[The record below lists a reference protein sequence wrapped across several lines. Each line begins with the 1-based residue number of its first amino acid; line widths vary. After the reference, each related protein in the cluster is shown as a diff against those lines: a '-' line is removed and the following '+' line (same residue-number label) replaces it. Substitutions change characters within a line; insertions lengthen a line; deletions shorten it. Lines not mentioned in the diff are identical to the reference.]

1 MIKPDKIYFSEI
13 RKKAEEFRNEY
24 CKDDFPVP
32 IEEIVEFDLGIEVR
46 PVENMRI
53 KTDLD
58 AVISKDL
65 SVIFLEKSLME
76 NHRQLFR
83 YRFALA
89 HEVGHLV
96 LHADKLKKTKFAT
109 IDEWIKIRSESNEED
124 ILWLEKQ
131 AMEFGGR
138 LMVPREIL
146 LEEVSKLQDNI
157 QMYFDSYPDAGFET
171 ITSFIATN
179 INRKFE
185 VSDEVI
191 KRRIINEKI
200 LEELGF

>member
-1 MIKPDKIYFSEI
+1 MIRPDKIYFSEI
-13 RKKAEEFRNEY
+13 RKKAEEFRKKY
-24 CKDDFPVP
+24 GKDDFPVP
-32 IEEIVEFDLGIEVR
+32 IEEIVEIDLGIEVR

-65 SVIFLEKSLME
+65 SVIFVEKSLME

-96 LHADKLKKTKFAT
+96 LHGDKLKKINFTT
-109 IDEWIKIRSESNEED
+109 IDEWVKIRAECNEED
-124 ILWLEKQ
+124 ILWFEKQ

-146 LEEVSKLQDNI
+146 LEDVSKLQDNI
-157 QMYFDSYPDAGFET
+157 QLYFDSYPDAGFET
-171 ITSFIATN
+171 IVSFIAPN